1 MNRLELPAPP
11 TSQPYLPFPP
21 APRTWSNPP
30 PTPSG
35 RWRRRAFLIVAIGLV
50 LILLSGVAGVV
61 ASEPSRSDLGRLFGG
76 ERSHAFIGRSATGEP
91 YRWDPCSTIPYQ
103 IDPGR
108 VGDRIVDDVEE
119 AVRRTSEASGL
130 RFRFDG
136 VVHTS
141 VAELL
146 DEGSFVTDVAGEGL
160 HWSPILIAFRSRAA
174 MRELGVGGA
183 LGVAFPVTSRF
194 DAEQFVSGAIVI
206 NASAHLEEGFDL
218 APSFG
223 TVVQHELG
231 HAVGLG
237 HILDPFQLMS
247 PMPIVVDWGSGDRA
261 GLEELGEGACLDV
274 PTAEPH
280 AAIVPAP

>member
-21 APRTWSNPP
+21 APLTWSNAP
-30 PTPSG
+30 PTPP
-35 RWRRRAFLIVAIGLV
+35 RRRRRGAFLIVAIGLV

-61 ASEPSRSDLGRLFGG
+61 ASETSRSDPGPLFGG
-76 ERSHAFIGRSATGEP
+76 ERSHSFIGRSATGAP
-91 YRWDPCSTIPYQ
+91 YRWDPCSTIAYR

-108 VGDRIVDDVEE
+108 AGDRIVDDVEE

-141 VAELL
+141 VGEVL
-146 DEGSFVTDVAGEGL
+146 DEGSFVTDVPGEGL

-183 LGVAFPVTSRF
+183 LGVAFPVTSRL
-194 DAEQFVSGAIVI
+194 DADQFVSGAVVV
-206 NASAHLEEGFDL
+206 NTSAHLEEGFDR

-223 TVVQHELG
+223 TVIQHELG

-237 HILDPFQLMS
+237 HVLDPFQLMS

-261 GLEELGEGACLDV
+261 GLEELGEGPCLDV
-274 PTAEPH
+274 PTAELH
-280 AAIVPAP
+280 AAIVPA